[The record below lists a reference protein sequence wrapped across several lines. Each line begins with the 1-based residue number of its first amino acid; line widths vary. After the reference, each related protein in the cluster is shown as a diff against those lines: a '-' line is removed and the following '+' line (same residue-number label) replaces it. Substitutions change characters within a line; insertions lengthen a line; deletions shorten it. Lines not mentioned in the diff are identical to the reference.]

1 MRLFAHSPIRRFAA
15 APPGSWI
22 LASAFAA
29 LWRDRPRLLFFSFF
43 SQFFWPPK
51 ILGARISF
59 VGTLN
64 FPQMRSFK
72 LAVKRYTAPSHLFVA
87 ALVFI
92 SFGSLG
98 ADPVPRNLAN
108 GLYDV
113 VVDSQT
119 PAAVQHSLV
128 RKPTLGSRVLKYA
141 LKDRQGRVMVDI
153 HSDGSKSIG
162 TVHQLV
168 AAQAGVTIVAVD
180 RSFQAGTIEAYV
192 TPAAAAQLATQ
203 PGIASI
209 SLVWKPQTQVG
220 AVTTQGVVQHRV
232 DQIASQYDGT
242 GIKIGVLSDS
252 FNSYSVYGALPDAAA
267 DIATGDLPGPGN
279 PYGNTTPV
287 TVIEDALYNGDDAPF
302 FDEGRAMLQIIE
314 DLAPK
319 AQLGFAT
326 TTFGEVDFANNIRAL
341 KDTFGADVICDD
353 AFYFDEPMFQDGIL
367 AQAVDYVTSK
377 GVAYFSAAGN
387 SPGIQGYAS
396 TFRPVPFDSA
406 HPQSALKGTNINLT
420 GVDPSLYAGGFH
432 NFRTDGGQDIAQ
444 KCIIDNDAFVF
455 QWNDPYA
462 YVTDS
467 IGRTLLDKI
476 GDITTPTSR
485 FVYHFTV
492 PANTLVRFDAGQ
504 FAVPPPS
511 AYAVQASLVDPD
523 GIELFGAV
531 TLALAGPVF
540 PAIIPLQKPG
550 QYSVVVTGYQSSFG
564 HFYVKVN
571 EELVSPSPKITSNF
585 NVLLFDT
592 SGTFQAAISGDALAT
607 KQPILL
613 STTPQIGVGQLVIA
627 RSNIPTA
634 AHPADQIR
642 YRFLYSSY
650 SLNYNSYLMPT
661 TYGHCV
667 AQGANG
673 VAAYSAFR
681 PFIPEVFGSPGPATI
696 YFDANGQKLANP
708 EIRQRP
714 NLAGMDGAFTT
725 FFVGPTTQDASSF
738 PVFFGS
744 SAATPHVAA
753 IAGLVL
759 QAHGGPG
766 SVTPDQMR
774 DVLQRS
780 TFPHSLTPYYAS
792 GTASAG
798 GSTVLLKV
806 GSDDSFAAQCNPNQ
820 FAVQI
825 SGPGTISSLSI
836 NLKGANP
843 TGGNIYHGYPGEIFF
858 PEFASYS
865 NNFLSYPFTVS
876 PDSVGIAASDVKASF
891 SEQAGPPSVNH
902 EYYQMSLKTAPG
914 KLVDGVTL
922 LFGVARHQQHSS
934 YFASPSGTGGGD
946 STGGGPANLLG
957 AGVSLPSGQIIGSGA
972 SFSGALEDGTPF
984 SGVFTDEIGAGWT
997 PLDGY
1002 GFINAQKA
1010 VSLPLSK

>member
-1 MRLFAHSPIRRFAA
+1 
-15 APPGSWI
+15 
-22 LASAFAA
+22 
-29 LWRDRPRLLFFSFF
+29 
-43 SQFFWPPK
+43 
-51 ILGARISF
+51 
-59 VGTLN
+59 
-64 FPQMRSFK
+64 MRSFK
-72 LAVKRYTAPSHLFVA
+72 LAVKRYAAPSHLFVV
-87 ALVFI
+87 ALAFI
-92 SFGSLG
+92 SFESLC
-98 ADPVPRNLAN
+98 ADSVPRNLAN

-113 VVDSQT
+113 VVDSQA

-128 RKPTLGSRVLKYA
+128 RKPTQGSRVLKYA

-153 HSDGSKSIG
+153 HLDGSKSIG
-162 TVHQLV
+162 KVHQLV
-168 AAQAGVTIVAVD
+168 AAQAGVTVVAVD

-192 TPAAAAQLATQ
+192 TPMAAAQLATQ

-220 AVTTQGVVQHRV
+220 AVTTQGFVQHRV

-252 FNSYSVYGALPDAAA
+252 FNSYYAYGILPDAAA

-287 TVIEDALYNGDDAPF
+287 TVIEDAIYNGDDAPF
-302 FDEGRAMLQIIE
+302 SDEGRAMLQIIE

-319 AQLGFAT
+319 TQLGFGTAA
-326 TTFGEVDFANNIRAL
+326 FGEVDYANNIRAL

-387 SPGIQGYAS
+387 SPGIQSYAS
-396 TFRPVPFDSA
+396 TFRPVPFDPA
-406 HPQSALKGTNINLT
+406 NPQSALKGTNINLT
-420 GVDPSLYAGGFH
+420 GVDPGLYAGGFH
-432 NFRTDGGQDIAQ
+432 NFRTDGGQDVAQ
-444 KCIIDNDAFVF
+444 KCSVSFDAFVF

-492 PANTLVRFDAGQ
+492 PANTLIRLDAGVS
-504 FAVPPPS
+504 AVPPPS
-511 AYAVQASLVDPD
+511 ASVVAVSLVDPD
-523 GIELFGAV
+523 GIELYGAI
-531 TLALAGPVF
+531 TGGGPTF
-540 PAIIPLQKPG
+540 PTTIPLQKAG
-550 QYSVVVTGYQSSFG
+550 QYSVVVGAYQSDFG

-585 NVLLFDT
+585 NVLFFDT
-592 SGTFQAAISGDALAT
+592 SGTFQGAISGDALAT

-613 STTPQIGVGQLVIA
+613 STVPLAGTGQLVIA

-642 YRFLYSSY
+642 YRFIYSGY

-696 YFDANGQKLANP
+696 DFDANGQKLANP

-725 FFVGPTTQDASSF
+725 FFGGTTTQDASSF
-738 PVFFGS
+738 PNFFGS

-753 IAGLVL
+753 IAGLLL

-780 TFPHSLTPYYAS
+780 AFPHSLTPYYAS

-798 GSTVLLKV
+798 KSTVVLKV
-806 GSDDSFAAQCNPNQ
+806 GSDDSFAAQCNPNE

-825 SGPGTISSLSI
+825 SGPGAISSLSI

-843 TGGNIYHGYPGEIFF
+843 TGGNIYNQYPGEIFF

-865 NNFLSYPFTVS
+865 NNYLGYPFTVS

-891 SEQAGPPSVNH
+891 SGQAGPPSVKH
-902 EYYQMSLKTAPG
+902 EYYQMSLKIAPG

-922 LFGVARHQQHSS
+922 MFGVARHQQHSS

-957 AGVSLPSGQIIGSGA
+957 AGVSLPSGQIIGPGA
-972 SFSGALEDGTPF
+972 SFSGVLEDGTAF
-984 SGVFTDEIGAGWT
+984 SGLFTDEIGAGWT
-997 PLDGY
+997 ALDGY

-1010 VSLPLSK
+1010 VTLPLSP

>member
-1 MRLFAHSPIRRFAA
+1 MRRSGECAFSPIRPFAV
-15 APPGSWI
+15 S
-22 LASAFAA
+22 L
-29 LWRDRPRLLFFSFF
+29 PRLLAPGFWLPARLLCIFFTIFLA
-43 SQFFWPPK
+43 PK

-59 VGTLN
+59 VETLN

-72 LAVKRYTAPSHLFVA
+72 LAVKRYAAPSHLFVV
-87 ALVFI
+87 ALAFI

-113 VVDSQT
+113 VIDSQT
-119 PAAVQHSLV
+119 PAALQHSLV
-128 RKPTLGSRVLKYA
+128 RKPTQGSRVLKYA

-162 TVHQLV
+162 PVHQLV

-432 NFRTDGGQDIAQ
+432 NFRPDGGQDIAQ

-531 TLALAGPVF
+531 TLALAGPEF
-540 PAIIPLQKPG
+540 SAITPLPKTRP
-550 QYSVVVTGYQSSFG
+550 YSVVGTRD
-564 HFYVKVN
+564 
-571 EELVSPSPKITSNF
+571 PKC
-585 NVLLFDT
+585 L
-592 SGTFQAAISGDALAT
+592 
-607 KQPILL
+607 
-613 STTPQIGVGQLVIA
+613 
-627 RSNIPTA
+627 
-634 AHPADQIR
+634 
-642 YRFLYSSY
+642 
-650 SLNYNSYLMPT
+650 
-661 TYGHCV
+661 C
-667 AQGANG
+667 
-673 VAAYSAFR
+673 R
-681 PFIPEVFGSPGPATI
+681 PFCEV
-696 YFDANGQKLANP
+696 
-708 EIRQRP
+708 
-714 NLAGMDGAFTT
+714 
-725 FFVGPTTQDASSF
+725 
-738 PVFFGS
+738 
-744 SAATPHVAA
+744 
-753 IAGLVL
+753 
-759 QAHGGPG
+759 
-766 SVTPDQMR
+766 
-774 DVLQRS
+774 
-780 TFPHSLTPYYAS
+780 
-792 GTASAG
+792 
-798 GSTVLLKV
+798 
-806 GSDDSFAAQCNPNQ
+806 
-820 FAVQI
+820 
-825 SGPGTISSLSI
+825 
-836 NLKGANP
+836 KG
-843 TGGNIYHGYPGEIFF
+843 
-858 PEFASYS
+858 
-865 NNFLSYPFTVS
+865 
-876 PDSVGIAASDVKASF
+876 
-891 SEQAGPPSVNH
+891 
-902 EYYQMSLKTAPG
+902 
-914 KLVDGVTL
+914 
-922 LFGVARHQQHSS
+922 
-934 YFASPSGTGGGD
+934 
-946 STGGGPANLLG
+946 
-957 AGVSLPSGQIIGSGA
+957 
-972 SFSGALEDGTPF
+972 
-984 SGVFTDEIGAGWT
+984 
-997 PLDGY
+997 
-1002 GFINAQKA
+1002 
-1010 VSLPLSK
+1010 